1 MNSQSLRFIQWIH
14 SAELCF
20 IIHCWLHNVWWAI
33 NISFCTHT
41 FPQFY
46 NRLLTVLGLYRLWCM
61 RIWFELATNEWCFF
75 PVWLCTMVIMVYH
88 TNLSARSDAVQY
100 LTLILVWLVVLIR
113 IVVWIVKKR
122 PLIKCVQL
130 QGFPIDTHIFAQVR
144 HMLNVFL
151 SSKRI
156 HAWYKYAWLLIIV
169 QICNSISQV

>member
-100 LTLILVWLVVLIR
+100 LTLILVWLVVPDTDSR
-113 IVVWIVKKR
+113 VTCCTDTDCCVNCKKTAFDKVCAAAR
-122 PLIKCVQL
+122 LP
-130 QGFPIDTHIFAQVR
+130 HW
-144 HMLNVFL
+144 H
-151 SSKRI
+151 S
-156 HAWYKYAWLLIIV
+156 Y
-169 QICNSISQV
+169 ICTS